1 MRELDFSSSLAQP
14 IQALIEQKRAIG
26 YRYESSGWTLYKL
39 DQFCIDQEYSH
50 PFITQELAQAWI
62 ARRPTEALATQRNRA
77 IVIRQLGLYQAR
89 LDIESY
95 VLPPRSL
102 PPKEHYEPYIFS
114 DQELSDLFK
123 QIDACQYCSWMP
135 LRHLIM
141 PLLFRLL
148 YRCGLRLSEALHLR
162 VCDVDLEQGVL
173 RIIDGKFNNDRL
185 VPLSQTTWNRCRDY
199 HQSVHHTSDE
209 QNWFFPAPG
218 GRPLTKGNVYKNYRR
233 FLWQAR
239 ISHGGWGKGPR
250 LHDLRHTYCVHCLR
264 HWVHEKAD
272 LTAFLPLLKT
282 YMGHYSFQDTARYL
296 RLTAELYP
304 DIIEKSQSVFEQLIP
319 ASPNEG

>member
-1 MRELDFSSSLAQP
+1 MRNLAFNSALAQP
-14 IQALIEQKRAIG
+14 IQALIEQKRASG

-39 DQFCIDQEYSH
+39 DQYCIEQNY
-50 PFITQELAQAWI
+50 PYAYITKELAQTWI

-77 IVIRQLGLYQAR
+77 IVVRQLGLYQAR
-89 LDIESY
+89 LGIDSY

-102 PPKEHYEPYIFS
+102 PPKEHYQPYIFS
-114 DQELSDLFK
+114 DRELSDLFK
-123 QIDACQYCSWMP
+123 QIDSCQYCAWVP

-148 YRCGLRLSEALHLR
+148 YRCGLRVSEALHLR

-173 RIIDGKFNNDRL
+173 RVLDGKFNNDRL
-185 VPLSQTTWNRCRDY
+185 IPLSHNTWDRCRDF
-199 HQSVHHTSDE
+199 HQAVHQTSEE

-218 GRPLTKGNVYKNYRR
+218 ERPLTRGNVYKNYRR

-250 LHDLRHTYCVHCLR
+250 VHDLRHTYSVHCLR
-264 HWVHEKAD
+264 HWVREEAD
-272 LTAFLPLLKT
+272 LAAMLPLLKT
-282 YMGHYSFQDTARYL
+282 YLGHYSFQDTAHYL
-296 RLTAELYP
+296 RLTAELFP
-304 DIIEKSQSVFEQLIP
+304 DIVEKSQNVFPVIP
-319 ASPNEG
+319 EMLGEES